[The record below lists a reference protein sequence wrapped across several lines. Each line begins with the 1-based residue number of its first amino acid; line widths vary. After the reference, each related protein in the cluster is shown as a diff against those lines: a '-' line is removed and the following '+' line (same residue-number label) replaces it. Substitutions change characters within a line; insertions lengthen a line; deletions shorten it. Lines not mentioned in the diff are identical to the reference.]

1 MGVPVCRSDDFGSA
15 ALAFAQAKYVL
26 RLFHVVTAP
35 VEDFA

>member
-15 ALAFAQAKYVL
+15 ALASAQAKYAL
-26 RLFHVVTAP
+26 RLFHAVTAL